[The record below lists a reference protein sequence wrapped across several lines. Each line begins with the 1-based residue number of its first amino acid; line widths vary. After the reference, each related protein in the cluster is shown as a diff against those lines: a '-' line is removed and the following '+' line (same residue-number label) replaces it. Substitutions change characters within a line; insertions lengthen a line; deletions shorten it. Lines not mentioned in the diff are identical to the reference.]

1 MLERILNRR
10 YRKAILT
17 RLNGQQSNLPL
28 PSGGRTHRL
37 FVMSMFLLMG
47 KLAKMDGRVTSN
59 EIKYA
64 SSIMQLLGLSNNER
78 KRAIAYFEQGKKRHS
93 EPTEFVEELAYLI
106 GKGSSL
112 AKLFL
117 QIQCRH
123 ALVKGGLR
131 LKEKVLLRDLA
142 EILGFQKSQLN
153 SICREL
159 AVELEKKTDN
169 CGILQKRAYLVL
181 QLEPEVEDSEIKK
194 AYLRMMSKY
203 HPDKVV
209 SENLTEESLKELHN
223 KAMEIRAA
231 YEALCGIRKLRA

>member
-10 YRKAILT
+10 YRKAMLT
-17 RLNGQQSNLPL
+17 RLSGQHSSLPL
-28 PSGGRTHRL
+28 PTGGRTHRV
-37 FVMSMFLLMG
+37 FVMSMFLVMG
-47 KLAKMDGRVTSN
+47 KLSKMDGRVTAN

-64 SSIMQLLGLSNNER
+64 SSIMRLLGLSNYER
-78 KRAIAYFEQGKKRHS
+78 KRAIAYFDQGKKRNS
-93 EPTEFVEELAYLI
+93 EPAEFVEELASLI

-112 AKLFL
+112 ARLFL
-117 QIQCRH
+117 KIQCRH
-123 ALVKGGLR
+123 ALVKGSLR

-142 EILGFQKSQLN
+142 EILGFQKSQFTN
-153 SICREL
+153 ICCEL
-159 AVELEKKTDN
+159 TGAIANKTN
-169 CGILQKRAYLVL
+169 HSRGLQKEAYLIL
-181 QLEPEVEDSEIKK
+181 QLEPEVEDSEIKR

-223 KAMEIRAA
+223 KAMAIRNA